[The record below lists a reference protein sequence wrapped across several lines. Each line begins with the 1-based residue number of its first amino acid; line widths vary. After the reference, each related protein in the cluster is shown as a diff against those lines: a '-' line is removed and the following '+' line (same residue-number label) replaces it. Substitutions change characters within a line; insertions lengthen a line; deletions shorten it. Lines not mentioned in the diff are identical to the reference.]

1 MVQPQWRGVW
11 QSQQDDVRVA
21 SAICKISGG
30 SPKGMLAKI
39 RKDSFR
45 KMGKVYKKQGYA
57 LIYVTYL
64 FMKIESEG

>member
-1 MVQPQWRGVW
+1 
-11 QSQQDDVRVA
+11 
-21 SAICKISGG
+21 
-30 SPKGMLAKI
+30 MLAKI